1 MTHLNRSTLPA
12 GHLIGASAPETTGIV
27 GVANRSHRVTDA
39 MASQD
44 FLYSA
49 VTLDP
54 GKEEV
59 GVVDVHRRTLVAAED
74 AAEALKA
81 IADPRH
87 KIVTLTISE
96 VGYHLDAA
104 TGQLEIASPRGGSS
118 TVATTI

>member
-1 MTHLNRSTLPA
+1 MTHL
-12 GHLIGASAPETTGIV
+12 
-27 GVANRSHRVTDA
+27 NRSHRVTDA

-44 FLYSA
+44 FLYSV

-74 AAEALKA
+74 AAEVLKA

-96 VGYHLDAA
+96 VG
-104 TGQLEIASPRGGSS
+104 
-118 TVATTI
+118 

>member
-1 MTHLNRSTLPA
+1 MTDLTHLNRSTLPA
-12 GHLIGASAPETTGIV
+12 GHLIGASAPQTTGIVHFGLGNFHRAHAAVYTALAMAAEPGDWGIV

-44 FLYSA
+44 FLYSV

-59 GVVDVHRRTLVAAED
+59 GVVDVHRRTLVAS
-74 AAEALKA
+74 
-81 IADPRH
+81 PRPATP
-87 KIVTLTISE
+87 TLT
-96 VGYHLDAA
+96 
-104 TGQLEIASPRGGSS
+104 RGSS